1 MPIYNFDAAEVA
13 DGKKLVSMQ
22 FDPMRKDQVEDHP
35 SIPQLLKETKQ
46 LTTILFEDQNIA
58 KDEEVREILPK
69 GYYTMDRG
77 IKNYFAGIRVPT
89 KDGVKLMQVRLSGGD
104 KPYLM
109 WAQDLKRG
117 RVTLPVM
124 SIKREGEEPFLDKF
138 SPAHYH
144 WFQKRFL
151 DQDMTR
157 IALSYRPISAKITYS
172 LSVWAE
178 HKRDLEYIT
187 YQIRSRFNPICEFF
201 VEDEYFKCS
210 IIMHYNGMTPAVD
223 DDVPP
228 DQRANKRY
236 DFSIQME
243 GYLPLPE
250 KVVPS
255 ILGRV
260 TILKDASV
268 NNYGDV
274 LQVLEGKQILAN
286 ISIPRS

>member
-1 MPIYNFDAAEVA
+1 MA
-13 DGKKLVSMQ
+13 DGKKLTNMQ
-22 FDPMRKDQVEDHP
+22 LHPMHKDQPEQ
-35 SIPQLLKETKQ
+35 IPAVFTKMKEETKR
-46 LTTILFEDQNIA
+46 TTIWFEDQNINKA
-58 KDEEVREILPK
+58 EEVREILPQ
-69 GYYTMDRG
+69 GFRTMDRG

-89 KDGVKLMQVRLSGGD
+89 KDGVRLMQVRVSGGD
-104 KPYLM
+104 KPYLI

-117 RVTLPVM
+117 RVNLPVM
-124 SIKREGEEPFLDKF
+124 SIKREGEEQFMEKF

-144 WFQKRFL
+144 YFQKRFI
-151 DQDMTR
+151 DSDMTR
-157 IALSYRPISAKITYS
+157 IALSYRPIPVKINYA

-187 YQIRSRFNPICEFF
+187 YQVRSRFHPIAEFL
-201 VEDEYFKCS
+201 VEDEYLRFS

-223 DDVPP
+223 DEIPP

-236 DFSIQME
+236 DFSIQVE

-260 TILKDASV
+260 TSFRDGSIM
-268 NNYGDV
+268 NYGDV
-274 LQVLEGKQILAN
+274 LQNIHGKMVLSSVQV
-286 ISIPRS
+286 R